1 MGDEVMTAEYPDND
15 ARGGICYSQW
25 NSKSKKEDNMEPKEI
40 QELVQKGVEAG
51 LAPLVSRVEALETT
65 AKERAEK
72 EAADKAVTE
81 AAEKEAK
88 EKAEKDVADK
98 EAADKEAADK
108 EAADKETAGKES
120 VVVDPTLKAIEDRV
134 SAVERLVT
142 KSKGLPPSDEREDAE
157 KAEKPNRDIFGRRKK
172 SQ

>member
-1 MGDEVMTAEYPDND
+1 
-15 ARGGICYSQW
+15 
-25 NSKSKKEDNMEPKEI
+25 MEPKEI

-65 AKERAEK
+65 AKERTEK
-72 EAADKAVTE
+72 E
-81 AAEKEAK
+81 AAEKEAAEAADK
-88 EKAEKDVADK
+88 EKAEKDAAEK
-98 EAADKEAADK
+98 ETAEKEAAEKEAAEAADKEKAEK
-108 EAADKETAGKES
+108 EAAEKETAGKETP
-120 VVVDPTLKAIEDRV
+120 VTVDPTLKAIEDRV